1 MKNSV
6 IGADAAA
13 EPQGNT
19 RILVISTVAF
29 SLGFAIWGMFSA
41 LAPFLI
47 EWYHFTSTQVLILA
61 AMEPLFAAAI
71 SIPLGIWT
79 DKYGGRTVFTI
90 LLVCLAV
97 VLILGTFAEGYYSF
111 LFLGMML
118 GLGGASF
125 VVGNAHVSSWYP
137 KSKQGTALGL
147 FALGNIG
154 ITIGMMT
161 VTLVITRFVDTS
173 DPDGWRIIF
182 PIFAIPTLA
191 MAAVYMFFTSD
202 PPNRKLKNIST
213 REIFAVYRSGM
224 LVWLVPGLYWVAF
237 GTLVFFASTMPTY
250 LVDHWHVEPTS
261 ASAFYTP
268 MLVVCVAITRPL
280 GGWLAD
286 RFDVLSILSL
296 LFGVMSALTVLLALQ
311 ISLSLEL
318 FAIYGLALLSGAAAA
333 AVIKLIPMYFVHVGA
348 VSGLAKAAGAAC
360 GFTMTA
366 ILAASNYLLGSYTLG
381 FLVWALMNIAAF
393 YVSFS
398 RVGFRDA
405 KPIHTAIAESV
416 PAH

>member
-1 MKNSV
+1 MEQSAGKVETLN
-6 IGADAAA
+6 
-13 EPQGNT
+13 EPQGNA
-19 RILVISTVAF
+19 RVLWISTMAF

-47 EWYHFTSTQVLILA
+47 EWYHFTSTQVLVLA

-79 DKYGGRTVFTI
+79 DKFGGRTVFTI
-90 LLVCLAV
+90 LLVLLSV

-111 LFLGMML
+111 LFLGSML
-118 GLGGASF
+118 GLGGATF

-154 ITIGMMT
+154 ITFGMMA
-161 VTLVITRFVDTS
+161 VTFVITSVADQS
-173 DPDGWRIIF
+173 DPEGWRIIF
-182 PIFAIPTLA
+182 PIFAIPTLF
-191 MAAVYMFFTSD
+191 MAAIYMFFTSD
-202 PPNRKLKNIST
+202 PPNRKLKNTST
-213 REIFAVYRSGM
+213 REIWAVYRSGVV
-224 LVWLVPGLYWVAF
+224 VWLVPGLYWVAF

-250 LVDHWHVEPTS
+250 LVDHWRVDATS
-261 ASAFYTP
+261 AVAFYTP
-268 MLVVCVAITRPL
+268 VLVVCVAVTRPL
-280 GGWLAD
+280 GGWAAD
-286 RFDVLSILSL
+286 RYDVLTLLTWMFGAMSIL
-296 LFGVMSALTVLLALQ
+296 AVLMALQ
-311 ISLSLEL
+311 LSFSLEL
-318 FAIYGLALLSGAAAA
+318 VAIYGLALLSGAAAA
-333 AVIKLIPMYFVHVGA
+333 AVIKLIPIYFEHVGA

-366 ILAASNYLLGSYTLG
+366 VLAASNFLVGGYTLG
-381 FLVWALMNIAAF
+381 FIVWALMNMAAF

-398 RVGFRDA
+398 RVGFRDV
-405 KPIHTAIAESV
+405 KPIGAPIAEAV